1 MLLGRGPAE
10 PKRLGANSGDGLGP
24 PRRCSRGVWPT
35 PVSLGGEILK
45 CSAAARR
52 GKAWGQAT
60 SCPHCGHSCYNSGV
74 WLPGSCCAFR
84 EPGPC
89 QRRCRR
95 MPPKGKGKG
104 KRVKQQKRRSAAES
118 QAEAT
123 SRRASE
129 EADSLGE
136 HPARW
141 RDTAPWAR
149 ADSEGLRRR
158 LRELELA
165 LEQEREDK
173 RDMHQE
179 MSRQHQELQRQA
191 AAHSQRLEAEVKSLR
206 EQLASR
212 LQESQR
218 SHEAASKA
226 LAERDRTIAQL
237 QGTMRAME
245 SEYEQIL
252 HDSLDLVLAKLAEAR
267 RHWEEQGTA
276 VELQHKQRLQEF
288 GLNPLEM

>member
-10 PKRLGANSGDGLGP
+10 PKRLGADSGDCLGP

-60 SCPHCGHSCYNSGV
+60 SCPRCGHSCYNSGV
-74 WLPGSCCAFR
+74 WLPGSCCAFG

-118 QAEAT
+118 RAEAT

-136 HPARW
+136 HP
-141 RDTAPWAR
+141 
-149 ADSEGLRRR
+149 
-158 LRELELA
+158 
-165 LEQEREDK
+165 
-173 RDMHQE
+173 E

-267 RHWEEQGTA
+267 QHWEEQGTA

>member
-10 PKRLGANSGDGLGP
+10 PKRLGADSGDCLGP

-45 CSAAARR
+45 CSAAVRR

-60 SCPHCGHSCYNSGV
+60 SCPRCGHSCYNSGV
-74 WLPGSCCAFR
+74 WLPGSCCAFG

-118 QAEAT
+118 RAEAT
-123 SRRASE
+123 SRRAGE

-158 LRELELA
+158 LRELERA

-173 RDMHQE
+173 RDMHQ
-179 MSRQHQELQRQA
+179 
-191 AAHSQRLEAEVKSLR
+191 
-206 EQLASR
+206 ASR

-267 RHWEEQGTA
+267 QHWEEQGTA